1 MFDALF
7 AYQQT
12 AALKAAIDLDLFTA
26 IDEENQDFH
35 ALARRVGASTRGV
48 RILCDYLTSLNFL
61 TKQGGRYGL
70 SPTAAAFLSRK
81 SNAYM
86 GTMAQFLTLPE
97 LKRNFDDLT
106 GAVKRGG
113 VAPAGNTVSE
123 SNPIWLEFARAM
135 VPMAVANALVIADVI
150 DLPSGAHVLDIAV
163 RHGM

>member
-1 MFDALF
+1 M
-7 AYQQT
+7 
-12 AALKAAIDLDLFTA
+12 
-26 IDEENQDFH
+26 
-35 ALARRVGASTRGV
+35 
-48 RILCDYLTSLNFL
+48 
-61 TKQGGRYGL
+61 